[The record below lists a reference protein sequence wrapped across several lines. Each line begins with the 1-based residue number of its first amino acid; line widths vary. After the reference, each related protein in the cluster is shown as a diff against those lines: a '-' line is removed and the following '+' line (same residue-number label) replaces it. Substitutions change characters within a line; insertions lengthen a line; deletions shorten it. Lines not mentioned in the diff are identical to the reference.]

1 MDVDKILKTNKP
13 LPLEGK
19 TIIHLTLVHQHISE
33 KTTEALKP
41 FDVSVQQFNV
51 LRILKG
57 QNGKAANL
65 STLNERMVSKM
76 SNTTRLVDKLIL
88 KKLVK
93 RSICPDNRRKI
104 EIYIT
109 KKGKDELVK
118 MSKAMLNMEELLL
131 KNVTQED
138 LISLNKLLNKLNTD
152 N

>member
-118 MSKAMLNMEELLL
+118 MSKAMLNME
-131 KNVTQED
+131 
-138 LISLNKLLNKLNTD
+138 
-152 N
+152 